1 MFELVKL
8 PVVGNSQSGRQSS
21 QFSTFRPFARVN
33 GLDPI
38 NRKRRAYPRA
48 TMEAAQ
54 TYSL

>member
-8 PVVGNSQSGRQSS
+8 PVVGNSQSGRQRS

-38 NRKRRAYPRA
+38 NRKRRASPRA
-48 TMEAAQ
+48 TMEGAQ